1 MHLTMLDIFNDFLLI
16 IQVIALELEQY
27 FFATKMI
34 LQKLQP
40 VFGNWQ
46 FSSDFAGSIAR
57 ASEQVG
63 MGRGWKGLNHCMCFL
78 HISS

>member
-1 MHLTMLDIFNDFLLI
+1 MHLAMHDIFNDFLLI
-16 IQVIALELEQY
+16 IQEVNALELKQY
-27 FFATKMI
+27 LFAAKMI
-34 LQKLQP
+34 LPKLQP

-63 MGRGWKGLNHCMCFL
+63 MGRGMEGV
-78 HISS
+78 